1 MSFSNDHRPQTAHNT
16 PNNDAPFVDKDY
28 RCRSRLLLTFWFAP
42 PAARNESFMAAVVA
56 PFCSSQKPCVVGRDV
71 MRHAPPPGFFVRES
85 LASLFGRGR
94 VNRFSSGSGILREH
108 SVYRSASEYGA
119 A

>member
-1 MSFSNDHRPQTAHNT
+1 MAMLNLGLKNNSVRSIAFAAKEIDLLIGGKSNGG
-16 PNNDAPFVDKDY
+16 V
-28 RCRSRLLLTFWFAP
+28 CR
-42 PAARNESFMAAVVA
+42 N
-56 PFCSSQKPCVVGRDV
+56 V

-94 VNRFSSGSGILREH
+94 VNRFSSASGILREH